1 MAKKSNTIKPSD
13 LNPNFLKKI
22 EDKYGP
28 TSKDDFFSSNLDTYF
43 KANKPEER
51 GEGGG
56 ITHAIIKLP
65 SFVELFNTLDDARD
79 IAKDLT
85 TQKDLRGDQEYKA
98 QYKKVLDTF
107 NSFRTFFRTN
117 YPDQYA
123 MLKSSVQEGLK
134 EASTTAGVPGYSTPY
149 AFGKAPISTYTKM
162 GYKPVNRKALRKK
175 SKGIDYIDLYKD

>member
-1 MAKKSNTIKPSD
+1 MAIKPKD
-13 LNPNFLKKI
+13 LNPAFLKKI

-28 TSKDDFFSSNLDTYF
+28 TRPGDFFSDDLSTYF
-43 KANKPEER
+43 KANDPKER

-56 ITHAIIKLP
+56 ITSKIIRLP
-65 SFVELFNTLDDARD
+65 SFVKLFKTLDNARD

-85 TQKDLRGDQEYKA
+85 QQKDLRGDQEYKA

-107 NSFRTFFRTN
+107 NAFRTFFRSN

-123 MLKSSVQEGLK
+123 MIKSSVDESLK
-134 EASTTAGVPGYSTPY
+134 EASTTAGVSGYSTPY
-149 AFGKAPISTYTKM
+149 AFGKSSISSYTKM
-162 GYKPVNRKALRKK
+162 GYKPVNRKSLRKK